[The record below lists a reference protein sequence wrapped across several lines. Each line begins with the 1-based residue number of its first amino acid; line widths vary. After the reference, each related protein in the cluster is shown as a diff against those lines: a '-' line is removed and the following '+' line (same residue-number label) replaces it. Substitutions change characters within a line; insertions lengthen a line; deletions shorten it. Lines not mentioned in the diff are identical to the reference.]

1 MPSFS
6 ANLGF
11 LFTELPFLDRFG
23 AAARAGFK
31 AVEYASPY
39 EHDARAIARR
49 LADHGLTQAL
59 FNLPAGDWEAGE
71 RGIAILPGREAEFR
85 DGVLRALD
93 YAQELGCA
101 RLNCLAGIAPPGADR
116 GVLEGTFVSNLAFA
130 ADALR
135 ARRVKLLIEPINGR
149 DMPGFFLNRSD
160 EALRLMK
167 RVGSDN
173 LYLQADI
180 YHMQVMEGDLARR
193 LEAAM
198 PQIAHIQIADNPGRH
213 EPGAGEINY
222 AFLLPLIDRLGYR
235 GWVGCEYRP
244 LTTTEAGLAW
254 MAPYRDRGGGREDS
268 SKIESHDVINGT

>member
-1 MPSFS
+1 MPKFS

-11 LFTELPFLDRFG
+11 LFAELPFLDRFA
-23 AAARAGFK
+23 AAARAGFT

-39 EHDARAIARR
+39 EHGARDIARR

-85 DGVLRALD
+85 DGVSRALD
-93 YAQELGCA
+93 YAEDLGCA

-116 GVLEGTFVSNLAFA
+116 QALEATFVANLAFA
-130 ADALR
+130 ADATR
-135 ARRVKLLIEPINGR
+135 GRGVKLLIEPINTR
-149 DMPGFFLNRSD
+149 DIPGFFLNRSD
-160 EALRLMK
+160 EALRLMGRLK
-167 RVGSDN
+167 AGN

-180 YHMQVMEGDLARR
+180 YHMQVMEGDLAQR

-198 PQIAHIQIADNPGRH
+198 PLIGHIQIADNPGRH
-213 EPGAGEINY
+213 EPGSGEINY
-222 AFLLPLIDRLGYR
+222 AFLLPMIDRLGYD

-244 LTTTEAGLAW
+244 LTTAEGGLAW
-254 MAPYRDRGGGREDS
+254 MAPYRDRGPSGAKADAG
-268 SKIESHDVINGT
+268 

>member
-1 MPSFS
+1 MPKFS

-11 LFTELPFLDRFG
+11 LFTEAPFLDRFA
-23 AAARAGFK
+23 AAARAGFT

-39 EHDARAIARR
+39 EHRARDIARR

-71 RGIAILPGREAEFR
+71 RGIAILHRRASEFR
-85 DGVLRALD
+85 DGVSRALD
-93 YAQELGCA
+93 YAEELGCA

-116 GVLEGTFVSNLAFA
+116 RALEETFVVNLGFA
-130 ADALR
+130 AEATR
-135 ARRVKLLIEPINGR
+135 GRGVRLLIEPINSR
-149 DMPGFFLNRSD
+149 DMPGFYLNRSE
-160 EALRLMK
+160 EALSLMK
-167 RVGSDN
+167 RVQSNN

-198 PQIAHIQIADNPGRH
+198 PSIAHIQIADNPGRR
-213 EPGAGEINY
+213 EPGSGEINY
-222 AFLLPLIDRLGYR
+222 AFVLPLLDRLGYD

-244 LTTTEAGLAW
+244 LTTSEAGLAW
-254 MAPYRDRGGGREDS
+254 MEPYRDRGGKGEASYFRE
-268 SKIESHDVINGT
+268 SKPEP